1 VLHVLHI
8 AISVSSKAPPD
19 FLFVSAASP
28 TPEES
33 VCGLSWGSFLFLE
46 LNLPFERRVSEP
58 ILASGVITNAII
70 TAECL
75 PVNVLGQLT
84 RYSC

>member
-1 VLHVLHI
+1 
-8 AISVSSKAPPD
+8 
-19 FLFVSAASP
+19 
-28 TPEES
+28 
-33 VCGLSWGSFLFLE
+33 
-46 LNLPFERRVSEP
+46 LPFERRVSEP